1 MTVKFILKMFIGLLS
16 VFLIDLNTA
25 GLKYYP
31 FIFTIDKCNR
41 SSNTIRKKN
50 VCKKADIWNLSKYA
64 CENGSYLGSTIDNL
78 VICDKIIETTKTVP
92 TKKIPTNFNDKKVIY
107 KIKKLYI

>member
-1 MTVKFILKMFIGLLS
+1 MTVKFIPKMFIGLLS

-41 SSNTIRKKN
+41 SSNTIKKKM
-50 VCKKADIWNLSKYA
+50 CA
-64 CENGSYLGSTIDNL
+64 
-78 VICDKIIETTKTVP
+78 
-92 TKKIPTNFNDKKVIY
+92 
-107 KIKKLYI
+107 KKLIFGIFLNMLVKMAVI